1 MKKLV
6 NDPFAVVDEMIDGY
20 VAAHPDLVKRAPG
33 GNGRAVVRADAPIA
47 DKVGVIIGG
56 GSGHE
61 PAFMGYVGQ
70 GSADGCP
77 VGNVFASPPPDPI
90 LAATRAVNGGAGVI
104 YSYGNY
110 AGDVMNF
117 DMAAEL
123 AGAEGIEVRT
133 VLVTDDVA
141 SAPSTDD
148 RRGIAGGFFVFKA
161 IAARA
166 AEMVSLAEVE
176 TTARKANARTR
187 TMGVAL
193 SACTVPAAG
202 RPTFSLDETEME
214 IGLGIHGEPGM
225 RYAAGQRRTC
235 RRFGERT
242 RRDAGNGTLHHVPPR
257 RCAPERTRRHDS
269 PQLRRRV
276 CDIAGDGGRLGF
288 AHPSRRRTG
297 APDRRPGAHP
307 DVRAS
312 LMSDTAS
319 TRRVTTASVAQLGA
333 SAARELARALG
344 SVEEARVVA

>member
-1 MKKLV
+1 VKKLI

-33 GNGRAVVRADAPIA
+33 GNGRAVVRADAPIVG
-47 DKVGVIIGG
+47 KVGVIIGG

-61 PAFMGYVGQ
+61 PAFMGYVGI

-77 VGNVFASPPPDPI
+77 VGNVFASPSPDPI
-90 LAATRAVNGGAGVI
+90 LAATKAVSGGAGVI

-110 AGDVMNF
+110 SGDVMNF

-141 SAPSTDD
+141 SAPKGKEDE

-166 AEMVSLAEVE
+166 TEKASLAEVE
-176 TTARKANARTR
+176 ASARHANDRTR

-193 SACTVPAAG
+193 AACTVPAAG
-202 RPTFSLDETEME
+202 RPTFSLEDNEME

-225 RYAAGQRRTC
+225 RRGPLESADKVT
-235 RRFGERT
+235 
-242 RRDAGNGTLHHVPPR
+242 DALVDAILADMPLGKGDSVAVLVNGLGATPAMELYIMF
-257 RCAPERTRRHDS
+257 
-269 PQLRRRV
+269 RRV
-276 CDIAGDGGRLGF
+276 AARLG
-288 AHPSRRRTG
+288 AIGVTIHRSYVGEYVT
-297 APDRRPGAHP
+297 
-307 DVRAS
+307 S
-312 LMSDTAS
+312 LEMAG
-319 TRRVTTASVAQLGA
+319 ASVTLLHLDAELTRLVDA
-333 SAARELARALG
+333 PARTPMF
-344 SVEEARVVA
+344 VQD

>member
-1 MKKLV
+1 MKKLI

-20 VAAHPDLVKRAPG
+20 VAAHPDLVKRGAG
-33 GNGRAVVRADAPIA
+33 GNGRAVVRVNAPIA
-47 DKVGVIIGG
+47 GKVGVIIGG

-61 PAFMGYVGQ
+61 PAFMGYVGE

-90 LAATRAVNGGAGVI
+90 LATTRAVNGGAGVI

-110 AGDVMNF
+110 SGDVMNF

-123 AGAEGIEVRT
+123 AAAEGIDVRT

-141 SAPSTDD
+141 SAPKGSEDE

-166 AEMVSLAEVE
+166 AEGASLAEVE
-176 TTARKANARTR
+176 ATARKANERTR

-202 RPTFSLDETEME
+202 RPTFSLADDEME

-225 RYAAGQRRTC
+225 RRGPIESADRVSDTLLDAILTDMPLGRGDRVAVLVNGLGATPAMELYILFRHVALRLAALGVTIHRRYV
-235 RRFGERT
+235 GEYVT
-242 RRDAGNGTLHHVPPR
+242 SLEMAG
-257 RCAPERTRRHDS
+257 AS
-269 PQLRRRV
+269 
-276 CDIAGDGGRLGF
+276 I
-288 AHPSRRRTG
+288 
-297 APDRRPGAHP
+297 
-307 DVRAS
+307 S
-312 LMSDTAS
+312 LMHL
-319 TRRVTTASVAQLGA
+319 VV
-333 SAARELARALG
+333 ELARLIDAP
-344 SVEEARVVA
+344 ARTPMFVQV

>member
-1 MKKLV
+1 VKKLV

-20 VAAHPDLVKRAPG
+20 IAAHSDLVKRAPD
-33 GNGRAVVRADAPIA
+33 GNGRAVVRVGAPIA
-47 DKVGVIIGG
+47 GKVGVIIGG

-61 PAFMGYVGQ
+61 PAFMGYVGE

-90 LAATRAVNGGAGVI
+90 LAATKAVDGGAGVI

-110 AGDVMNF
+110 SGDVMNF

-141 SAPSTDD
+141 SAPKGSEDE

-166 AEMVSLAEVE
+166 TEMASLADVE
-176 TTARKANARTR
+176 ATARKANDRTR

-202 RPTFSLDETEME
+202 RPTFSLDESEME

-225 RYAAGQRRTC
+225 RRGMIETADRVSDALLDAILADMPL
-235 RRFGERT
+235 ER
-242 RRDAGNGTLHHVPPR
+242 DDSVGVLVNGLGATPAMELYIMF
-257 RCAPERTRRHDS
+257 
-269 PQLRRRV
+269 RRV
-276 CDIAGDGGRLGF
+276 AARLGELGVTI
-288 AHPSRRRTG
+288 HRSYVGEYVT
-297 APDRRPGAHP
+297 
-307 DVRAS
+307 S
-312 LMSDTAS
+312 LEMA
-319 TRRVTTASVAQLGA
+319 GA
-333 SAARELARALG
+333 SISIIALDDELARLIDAP
-344 SVEEARVVA
+344 ARTPMFVQV

>member
-1 MKKLV
+1 VKKLI

-47 DKVGVIIGG
+47 GKVGVIIGG

-61 PAFMGYVGQ
+61 PAFMGYVGI

-77 VGNVFASPPPDPI
+77 VGNVFASPSPDPI
-90 LAATRAVNGGAGVI
+90 LAATKAVNGGAGVI

-110 AGDVMNF
+110 SGDVMNF

-141 SAPSTDD
+141 SAPKGKEDE

-166 AEMVSLAEVE
+166 AEKASLAEVE
-176 TTARKANARTR
+176 ASARHANDRTR

-193 SACTVPAAG
+193 AACTVPAAG
-202 RPTFSLDETEME
+202 RPTFSLADDEME

-225 RYAAGQRRTC
+225 RRGPLESADKVT
-235 RRFGERT
+235 
-242 RRDAGNGTLHHVPPR
+242 DALVDAILADMPLGNG
-257 RCAPERTRRHDS
+257 DS
-269 PQLRRRV
+269 VAVLVNGLGATPAMELYIMFRRV
-276 CDIAGDGGRLGF
+276 AARLGEIGVTI
-288 AHPSRRRTG
+288 HRSYVGEYVT
-297 APDRRPGAHP
+297 
-307 DVRAS
+307 S
-312 LMSDTAS
+312 LEMAG
-319 TRRVTTASVAQLGA
+319 ASVTLLHLDEELTRLVDAP
-333 SAARELARALG
+333 ARTPMF
-344 SVEEARVVA
+344 VQD

>member
-1 MKKLV
+1 VKKLI

-20 VAAHPDLVKRAPG
+20 VAAHPDLVKRGAG
-33 GNGRAVVRADAPIA
+33 GNGRAVVRVNAPIA
-47 DKVGVIIGG
+47 GKVGVIIGG

-61 PAFMGYVGQ
+61 PAFMGYVGE

-90 LAATRAVNGGAGVI
+90 LATTRAVNGGAGVI

-110 AGDVMNF
+110 SGDVMNF

-123 AGAEGIEVRT
+123 AAAEGIDVRT

-141 SAPSTDD
+141 SAPKGSEDE

-166 AEMVSLAEVE
+166 AEGASLAEVE
-176 TTARKANARTR
+176 ATARKANERTR

-202 RPTFSLDETEME
+202 RPTFSLADDEME

-225 RYAAGQRRTC
+225 RRGPIESADRVSDTLLDAILTDMPLGRGDRVAVLVNGLGATPAMELYILFRHVALRLAALGVTIHRRYV
-235 RRFGERT
+235 GEYVT
-242 RRDAGNGTLHHVPPR
+242 SLEMAG
-257 RCAPERTRRHDS
+257 AS
-269 PQLRRRV
+269 
-276 CDIAGDGGRLGF
+276 I
-288 AHPSRRRTG
+288 
-297 APDRRPGAHP
+297 
-307 DVRAS
+307 S
-312 LMSDTAS
+312 LMHL
-319 TRRVTTASVAQLGA
+319 VV
-333 SAARELARALG
+333 ELARLIDAP
-344 SVEEARVVA
+344 ARTPMFVQV

>member
-225 RYAAGQRRTC
+225 RRGPIETADKVTDALLDAILADMPLAK
-235 RRFGERT
+235 GERV
-242 RRDAGNGTLHHVPPR
+242 AVLVNGLGATPAMELYIMF
-257 RCAPERTRRHDS
+257 
-269 PQLRRRV
+269 RRV
-276 CDIAGDGGRLGF
+276 AARLSELGVTIHRSYVGEYVTSLEMAG
-288 AHPSRRRTG
+288 
-297 APDRRPGAHP
+297 
-307 DVRAS
+307 
-312 LMSDTAS
+312 
-319 TRRVTTASVAQLGA
+319 ASVSLIHLDD
-333 SAARELARALG
+333 ELARLIDAP
-344 SVEEARVVA
+344 ARTPMFVQV